1 MDSEERAEKLM
12 GQLHHWAME
21 AIEKPREERHD
32 FIVEVAGRYY
42 EDALRNGLSESQAQE
57 WRMSVEDWLA
67 SVVEVIE
74 TSGGAGGGRA

>member
-1 MDSEERAEKLM
+1 MDSEERADMLM

-21 AIEKPREERHD
+21 AIERPREERQE
-32 FIVEVAGRYY
+32 FILDVARRYY